1 MDTYEATT
9 KTYFFYETFHIF
21 LKLTERHE
29 GNDLWNWFKDLGL
42 PF

>member
-1 MDTYEATT
+1 MEIYEATT
-9 KTYFFYETFHIF
+9 KTNFFYETFHIL

-29 GNDLWNWFKDLGL
+29 GNDLWKWFKDVGL